1 MAETV
6 TKIANLIDPEVM
18 ADFLE
23 NKLVDLIKFSPI
35 AKVDT
40 TLQGRAGDTVTLPK
54 YTYIGDAED
63 VAEGAAIPV
72 SLLTQTSAQ
81 AQVKKAGRGVEITDE
96 AILSG
101 YGDPLGEAN
110 NQLGTAIASKVDNDC
125 LAELGKIKAA
135 MTVDKSATD
144 IISSGVIA
152 DALVKFGEDLDGQK
166 VLFIAPAQLAQI
178 THDAEYLKPS
188 EMTSQAIMSGT
199 QGEIWGCQV
208 VVTNKIK
215 ATSGKYNNYIVK
227 PGALAIYLKRGVEV
241 ETDRDID
248 HKITKINA
256 DEHYTTYLLDESKA
270 IKLVT
275 AETAPTPA
283 EPANPTE

>member
-1 MAETV
+1 MAETI
-6 TKIANLIDPEVM
+6 TKLANLIDPEVM

-63 VAEGAAIPV
+63 VAEGEAIPV

-81 AQVKKAGRGVEITDE
+81 AKVKKAGRGVEITDE

-110 NQLGTAIASKVDNDC
+110 KQLGTAIASKVDNDC

-178 THDAEYLKPS
+178 RHDADYLKPS

-283 EPANPTE
+283 NPTE

>member
-1 MAETV
+1 MAETI
-6 TKIANLIDPEVM
+6 TKLTNLIDAEVM
-18 ADFLE
+18 ADVIE
-23 NKLVDLIKFSPI
+23 TKLTDLIKFTPV

-40 TLQGRAGDTVTLPK
+40 TLQGRAGDTITLPK
-54 YTYIGDAED
+54 YAYIGDAED
-63 VAEGAAIPV
+63 VDEGGAIPV

-81 AQVKKAGRGVEITDE
+81 AKVKKAGRGVTITDE

-110 NQLGTAIASKVDNDC
+110 KQLSTAIASKVDNDC
-125 LAELGKIKAA
+125 IKALEGIKAA

-144 IISSGVIA
+144 IISSSVIA
-152 DALVKFGEDLDGQK
+152 DTLVKFGEDLDGEK
-166 VLFIAPAQLAQI
+166 ILFIAPEQLAQI
-178 THDAEYLKPS
+178 RHDADYLKPS
-188 EMTSQAIMSGT
+188 EMTQQAIMSGT

-215 ATSGKYNNYIVK
+215 ASSGKFTNFIVK

-248 HKITKINA
+248 HKLTKINA

-283 EPANPTE
+283 KPTE